1 LGRSGQLEQTGH
13 GQAEA
18 GGQTPS
24 GGLAKAC
31 NPAAPRSDQLS
42 PKSGCVQ
49 RAHQEAF
56 NFWIKGKTLL
66 AKMAGVT
73 SPTAL

>member
-1 LGRSGQLEQTGH
+1 
-13 GQAEA
+13 
-18 GGQTPS
+18 
-24 GGLAKAC
+24 
-31 NPAAPRSDQLS
+31 
-42 PKSGCVQ
+42 VQ

-56 NFWIKGKTLL
+56 NFWIKGNTLL